1 MYKFLSYPLSVIFY
15 FFFGSLLI
23 TFHCIQWLSFYFFGY
38 TAHKKS
44 VDLLN
49 FFIIKSLSILRTKI
63 IFENKNQLP
72 KNNSI
77 IFVANHQSTYDIP
90 PLIWYLRDYHAKFIS
105 KKELGRGIPSI
116 SFNLRHGG
124 SLLIDRSKAKDA
136 LVAIEDYAN
145 TLNRT
150 KHSVVIF
157 PEGTRS
163 GSATPRRFRL
173 GGLVTLFENMP
184 EAVVLPVSIS
194 HSWKLMKWGDFPMM
208 PGVTMRF
215 TVHEPIPV
223 KGQKANELAARVE
236 QIIVG
241 GIED

>member
-49 FFIIKSLSILRTKI
+49 FLIIKSLSILRTEI

-90 PLIWYLRDYHAKFIS
+90 PLIWYLRDYHTKFIS
-105 KKELGRGIPSI
+105 KKELGKGIPSI
-116 SFNLRHGG
+116 SFNLRNGG
-124 SLLIDRSKAKDA
+124 SVLINRKKPKE
-136 LVAIEDYAN
+136 AIESIKAFAKEISKKKY
-145 TLNRT
+145 
-150 KHSVVIF
+150 SVVIF

-163 GSATPRRFRL
+163 KKGEMKKFHAS
-173 GGLVTLFENMP
+173 GLKTLMKSLP
-184 EAVVLPVSIS
+184 KAIIVPVSINN
-194 HSWKLMKWGDFPMM
+194 SWKLAKNNYF
-208 PGVTMRF
+208 
-215 TVHEPIPV
+215 PIPIGT
-223 KGQKANELAARVE
+223 KIIFKLHNSIENDSNQLDSNIIKIESTIKKAINN
-236 QIIVG
+236 
-241 GIED
+241 

>member
-23 TFHCIQWLSFYFFGY
+23 TFRCIQWLSFYFFGY

-105 KKELGRGIPSI
+105 KKELGKGIPSI
-116 SFNLRHGG
+116 SFNLRNGG
-124 SLLIDRSKAKDA
+124 SVLIDRKKSKE
-136 LVAIEDYAN
+136 AIESIKAFAKEISKKN
-145 TLNRT
+145 IQL
-150 KHSVVIF
+150 
-157 PEGTRS
+157 
-163 GSATPRRFRL
+163 
-173 GGLVTLFENMP
+173 LFF
-184 EAVVLPVSIS
+184 L
-194 HSWKLMKWGDFPMM
+194 
-208 PGVTMRF
+208 
-215 TVHEPIPV
+215 
-223 KGQKANELAARVE
+223 RVQDPKKE
-236 QIIVG
+236 R
-241 GIED
+241 